1 MLNGHFSNPGAKFSI
16 LKEAKKYRHGLSQIV
31 GELYGNGMVWRDL
44 VWDVAKWYGLS
55 LPTLTYQL
63 TLSAMDS
70 SQSFFVKPHLVPFS
84 PKLMLEMI
92 L

>member
-16 LKEAKKYRHGLSQIV
+16 LKEPKKYRYGLSQIV

-55 LPTLTYQL
+55 VVFVVYSHCINSITRNCSLTILY
-63 TLSAMDS
+63 
-70 SQSFFVKPHLVPFS
+70 
-84 PKLMLEMI
+84 KLAYAQTVYKI
-92 L
+92 T

>member
-16 LKEAKKYRHGLSQIV
+16 IKEAKKYRYGLSQIV

-55 LPTLTYQL
+55 QSPVNCSLTNV
-63 TLSAMDS
+63 
-70 SQSFFVKPHLVPFS
+70 SFTERVPD
-84 PKLMLEMI
+84 
-92 L
+92 